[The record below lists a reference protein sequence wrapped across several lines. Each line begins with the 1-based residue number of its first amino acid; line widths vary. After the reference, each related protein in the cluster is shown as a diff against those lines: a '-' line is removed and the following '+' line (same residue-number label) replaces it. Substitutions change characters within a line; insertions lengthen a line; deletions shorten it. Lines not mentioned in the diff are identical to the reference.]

1 MRLVSGRVFR
11 AQSRMVPELLRQ
23 AEKHCDSQATEKSAP
38 SIIVF
43 RINSSISKTK
53 NLKHKNL
60 IVCCHPSWIFIIL
73 ASMALPILRPSIH
86 LHLLSWLHSHF
97 LYLFSSNIQS
107 PPNSHSGIIFSLY
120 FRFLLFYSFIWE
132 RLTNPARQKALY
144 TEQELT
150 HSSGRKTIYVLAG

>member
-1 MRLVSGRVFR
+1 MRLVSRRVFR
-11 AQSRMVPELLRQ
+11 APSRMAQELLQKAGRNCDWQ
-23 AEKHCDSQATEKSAP
+23 AKEKSAP

-43 RINSSISKTK
+43 RINSSISETK

-107 PPNSHSGIIFSLY
+107 PPNSQIGVIFSLY
-120 FRFLLFYSFIWE
+120 FRFLLIYSFILE
-132 RLTNPARQKALY
+132 RLINPARQKARY

-150 HSSGRKTIYVLAG
+150 HSSGRKPFMFWQG